1 MWSGLWVL
9 HRGALLSQF
18 LRQACRD
25 RAEATHITDTNSGHE
40 IHKDQPQLVIDSSPE
55 RFWASASIPR
65 QPKRA
70 HLAATEACH
79 RELAATGADLSAY
92 NSTESAPDFADLR
105 EVLGYAAWNVYWGTS
120 HGAFLA
126 QTLMREHPEA
136 IRSVILDSVLPS
148 IATIPGFWLNTHAG
162 FDNLFQACAA
172 EPACSAAH
180 PVSRNLHRTGQ
191 QTRGPAADDDR

>member
-1 MWSGLWVL
+1 
-9 HRGALLSQF
+9 
-18 LRQACRD
+18 
-25 RAEATHITDTNSGHE
+25 
-40 IHKDQPQLVIDSSPE
+40 
-55 RFWASASIPR
+55 
-65 QPKRA
+65 
-70 HLAATEACH
+70 LAATEACH

-105 EVLGYAAWNVYWGTS
+105 EVLGYAAWNVYWGSS

-180 PVSRNLHRTGQ
+180 PCLEETSTGLVNKLEAEPLTTTVSDAATGENIGCWSCPRLGAAG
-191 QTRGPAADDDR
+191 TRRAYPSPLCCT